1 MTQLWVVAVDGSD
14 SAQRAAEY
22 AESVALKC
30 GGGLLL
36 VHVIDWSQFSF
47 LTPEELAERHK
58 NREEELKNARERIL
72 EPLADR
78 LRKNG
83 VPVQVEAV
91 HGNPVKEIHRLAR
104 EHRANHIVAGR
115 QGQAQGLLERLFGG
129 VASGLVQTAEVP
141 ITLVP

>member
-1 MTQLWVVAVDGSD
+1 MSQLWVVAVDGSE
-14 SAQRAAEY
+14 SAKRAAEY

-58 NREEELKNARERIL
+58 NKEAELKNARERVL
-72 EPLADR
+72 EPLAEK

-83 VPVQVEAV
+83 VPVHVEAV
-91 HGNPVKEIHRLAR
+91 HGNPAR
-104 EHRANHIVAGR
+104 EINRIAKEQQASHIVAGR
-115 QGQAQGLLERLFGG
+115 QGQTASLLDRLFGG
-129 VASGLVQTAEVP
+129 VASSLVQTAELP

>member
-1 MTQLWVVAVDGSD
+1 MSQLWVVAVDGSE
-14 SAQRAAEY
+14 SAERAAEY

-58 NREEELKNARERIL
+58 HKEEEIRNARERVL
-72 EPLADR
+72 EPLAEK

-83 VPVQVEAV
+83 VPVHVEAL
-91 HGNPVKEIHRLAR
+91 HGNPAR
-104 EHRANHIVAGR
+104 EINRIVEERKATHIVAGR
-115 QGQAQGLLERLFGG
+115 QGQTGSLLERLFGG
-129 VASGLVQTAEVP
+129 VASSLVQTARVP